1 MIRKQLIITAFISA
15 LCATPAVAQSS
26 SLYLDS
32 DEAVAPPF
40 RGANGMVDRSSPQL
54 LATSFQSVRIPERR
68 QFQVQDLVEIIIRES
83 TEASADAALETEKES
98 DFQGQIKSLPPVNL
112 KDLLELQIKGS
123 STIENPPTVDLN
135 YSSEFEGSGGYER
148 RDTFTTRIQ
157 ARIIDIKPNGNLVL
171 EARKM
176 VQSDKESMEIVMTGT
191 ARPDDVTTANTLLS
205 TQLYDLNLVK
215 KHTGELRQATKKG
228 PLTKLF
234 EILFPF

>member
-1 MIRKQLIITAFISA
+1 
-15 LCATPAVAQSS
+15 
-26 SLYLDS
+26 
-32 DEAVAPPF
+32 
-40 RGANGMVDRSSPQL
+40 
-54 LATSFQSVRIPERR
+54 
-68 QFQVQDLVEIIIRES
+68 
-83 TEASADAALETEKES
+83 
-98 DFQGQIKSLPPVNL
+98 
-112 KDLLELQIKGS
+112 LQIKGS
-123 STIENPPTVDLN
+123 STIANPPTVDLN
-135 YSSEFEGSGGYER
+135 YSNEFSGDGKYDR
-148 RDTFTTRIQ
+148 RDTFTARIQ